1 MDAPDFVHPVDIL
14 LEEHR
19 KISRYIVNFS
29 NLLDNP
35 AEWESAIQNAIQL
48 INHDFVQHERREA
61 ILVNELEKLM
71 GGKIGPL
78 EMVEKEHR
86 QLDSLRKRFNQ
97 TLGKIDLSALDGAD
111 PNVLELLDIGNRLV
125 WAKKSHFFK
134 DEHFLFAAARGVLP
148 AERLREIAW
157 KMEAI

>member
-1 MDAPDFVHPVDIL
+1 MDTPDFVHPVDIL

-29 NLLDNP
+29 NLLENP
-35 AEWESAIQNAIQL
+35 DEWEAAIRNAIQL

-61 ILVNELEKLM
+61 ILVDELERLM
-71 GGKIGPL
+71 GGNVGPL

-86 QLDSLRKRFNQ
+86 QLDSLRKRFNK
-97 TLGKIDLSALDGAD
+97 TLEKIDLGEVRRDD
-111 PNVLELLDIGNRLV
+111 PDVLELLEIGNRLV

-134 DEHFLFAAARGVLP
+134 DEHFLFAAARGALAP
-148 AERLREIAW
+148 ECLQEIAW
-157 KMEAI
+157 RMEAI

>member
-29 NLLDNP
+29 NLLENP

-61 ILVNELEKLM
+61 ILVAELEKLM

-97 TLGKIDLSALDGAD
+97 TLAKIDLSSLDGAD

-134 DEHFLFAAARGVLP
+134 DEHFLFAAARGALP

-157 KMEAI
+157 KMESM

>member
-1 MDAPDFVHPVDIL
+1 MEPTDFVHPVDIL

-19 KISRYIVNFS
+19 KISRYIVNFAS
-29 NLLDNP
+29 LLENP
-35 AEWESAIQNAIQL
+35 VEWEAAIRNAIQL

-61 ILVNELEKLM
+61 ILVEELERLM

-86 QLDSLRKRFNQ
+86 QLDALRKRFNKA
-97 TLGKIDLSALDGAD
+97 LEKLDLAQVKGDD
-111 PNVLELLDIGNRLV
+111 PAVLELLEIGNRLV

-134 DEHFLFAAARGVLP
+134 DERFLFAAARGTLEP
-148 AERLREIAW
+148 ERLQEIAW
-157 KMEAI
+157 RMEGI